1 MKTSFFF
8 SGRKKRYFVGTPPN
22 RVGGPEHFQVP
33 CFIGGPAL
41 IGIRHRGACV
51 GFGIVKLQGLCLGLG
66 PALCS
71 GNMAEGAL
79 ERLRVLQGCM
89 VASLGF

>member
-1 MKTSFFF
+1 M
-8 SGRKKRYFVGTPPN
+8 
-22 RVGGPEHFQVP
+22 GGV
-33 CFIGGPAL
+33 
-41 IGIRHRGACV
+41 CV

-71 GNMAEGAL
+71 GNTAEGAL